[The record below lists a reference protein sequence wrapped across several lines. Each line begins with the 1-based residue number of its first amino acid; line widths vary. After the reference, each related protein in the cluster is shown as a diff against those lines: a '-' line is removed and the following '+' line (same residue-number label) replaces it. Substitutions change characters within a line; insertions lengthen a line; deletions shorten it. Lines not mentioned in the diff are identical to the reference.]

1 MRNAI
6 VLISAAVLAGAM
18 VVGGLWAW
26 QSAAELT
33 LGWDVARPD
42 LILWAVRSA
51 AVAMAAAAQVILLA
65 VVGGRLYGRGSVR
78 HGVCCVPPSW
88 FSPSLRSAWSPADWR
103 WR

>member
-51 AVAMAAAAQVILLA
+51 AVAMAAAAQVTLLA
-65 VVGGRLYGRGSVR
+65 VVGGRLYGRGAFDTALCATAVMVFAIASVGAVACGLAGR
-78 HGVCCVPPSW
+78 
-88 FSPSLRSAWSPADWR
+88 
-103 WR
+103 